1 MASNLKLADNIAN
14 AEATAVNTE
23 VVSGY
28 IRIYDGT
35 QPATADDAIGSV
47 NLLAELRFGNPAF
60 GTPSAGVITANAIAP
75 STGLFTGTATWFRV
89 LKSDGVTKCW
99 DGNVGLAA
107 ATPDMVLN
115 SVAIGIGATV
125 TISSFTHTV
134 TK

>member
-1 MASNLKLADNIAN
+1 MASNLKLADSSVDAEAN
-14 AEATAVNTE
+14 ALTAH

-35 QPATADDAIGSV
+35 QPATADTAV
-47 NLLAELRFGNPAF
+47 TTQNLLAELRFGNPAF
-60 GTPSAGVITANAIAP
+60 GASSAGQITANTIAAT
-75 STGLFTGTATWFRV
+75 TGLFTGTATWFRV
-89 LKSDGVTKCW
+89 LKSDGATSCW

-115 SVAIGIGATV
+115 SVAIGIGANV
-125 TISSFTHTV
+125 TISSFIHTV

>member
-35 QPATADDAIGSV
+35 QPVNADTATAA
-47 NLLAELRFGNPAF
+47 NLLAEIRFGNPAF